1 MSQKVI
7 GWTSCYS
14 GTCPVVTFTEDRKKA
29 LIERIR
35 KRRYEFNHADHCFL
49 PYCSPVYG
57 DKVTCELNKAQ
68 WDSVMSEAYKDSP
81 RGPRLL
87 PQDVITRPPK
97 NDILFEKEK
106 FEQEGDDN
114 NG

>member
-14 GTCPVVTFTEDRKKA
+14 GICPVVTFTEDRKKA
-29 LIERIR
+29 LVERIR

-49 PYCSPVYG
+49 PYCAPVYG
-57 DKVTCELNKAQ
+57 DKVMCELNKVQ
-68 WDSVMSEAYKDSP
+68 WDTVMSEAYKDSP

-87 PQDVITRPPK
+87 PQDAITRSPK
-97 NDILFEKEK
+97 NGVLYEKEK
-106 FEQEGDDN
+106 FEQEGDSS